1 MAETQQ
7 GRELFHQARERIQR
21 EMIERGIPSIT
32 IAVAQGNEI
41 LWEEGFGWADRERRI
56 AATPHTLYSLA
67 SISKPITATALLVL
81 KERELLD
88 LDSPIN
94 DYLGDS
100 KLHAWSGDAGEA
112 TVRRV
117 ADHTSGLPLHYQFF
131 YRDEP
136 AYQLPSMDETIQRY
150 GHLVTPPGERFM
162 YSNLGYGLINE
173 VIERLSGKSYAAFM
187 REEVFL
193 PLGMLRASINVG
205 PGLEPYQA
213 QRYGSNG
220 MPYPLYESNHPG
232 AGEVYCSAHDLMRF
246 SMFHYK
252 QPLPDQK
259 KILSD
264 EALDEMHAPSSRQS
278 EFMRY
283 GIGWRIYDDVKD
295 HYIIGHS
302 GGMDGVSTLL
312 RIVPAA
318 GVAVATLTNTNGNKD
333 LQEQVI
339 ADIFSVLLPDYAQKR
354 AQGINQQQ
362 QEQKDEPEAEFRP
375 DPHLLGQWSGHVHT
389 YEGDIPFTLWF
400 KEDGDVHAQLGT
412 QLKALV
418 NELVLKD
425 QSFTGTMVGDIGT
438 ADASRYP
445 HHLWLDL
452 IQREASITGALITA
466 TIKEKTPG
474 NRLAQ
479 ALSHRVELKKS
490 KIEEVS

>member
-1 MAETQQ
+1 MTETQQ
-7 GRELFHQARERIQR
+7 GREIFHQARERIQR
-21 EMIERGIPSIT
+21 EMVERGIPSIA
-32 IAVAQGNEI
+32 IAVAHGNEI

-56 AATPHTLYSLA
+56 PATPHTLYSLA
-67 SISKPITATALLVL
+67 SISKPITATALMVL
-81 KERELLD
+81 KERGLLELD
-88 LDSPIN
+88 HPIN
-94 DYLGDS
+94 DYLEDS
-100 KLHAWSGDAGEA
+100 KLHAWVGDAGEA

-117 ADHTSGLPLHYQFF
+117 ANHTSGLPLHYQFF

-136 AYQLPSMDETIQRY
+136 AYQLPSVDATIRRY
-150 GHLVTPPGERFM
+150 GHLITPPGERFM
-162 YSNLGYGLINE
+162 YSNLGYGLLNE

-220 MPYPLYESNHPG
+220 MPYPFYESNHPG

-259 KILSD
+259 VTLSD
-264 EALDEMHAPSSRQS
+264 EALDEMHAPSARQG
-278 EFMRY
+278 ELTRY
-283 GIGWRIYDDVKD
+283 GIGWRIYDDVED
-295 HYIIGHS
+295 HYTIGHS

-312 RIVPAA
+312 KIVPAA
-318 GVAVATLTNTNGNKD
+318 GVAVAILTNTNGNKD
-333 LQEQVI
+333 LQEQII
-339 ADIFSVLLPDYAQKR
+339 ADIFSALIPTYAEKR
-354 AQGINQQQ
+354 ARGIKQRQ
-362 QEQKDEPEAEFRP
+362 QEQKDVTEAECKP

-400 KEDGDVHAQLGT
+400 KEDGDVHAQLGK

-418 NELVLKD
+418 NEVEFKER
-425 QSFTGTMVGDIGT
+425 SFTGTMVGDIGT
-438 ADASRYP
+438 TDASRYP

-452 IQREASITGALITA
+452 IQRGDQFTGALITA

-479 ALSHRVELKKS
+479 ALSHWVELKKAR
-490 KIEEVS
+490 